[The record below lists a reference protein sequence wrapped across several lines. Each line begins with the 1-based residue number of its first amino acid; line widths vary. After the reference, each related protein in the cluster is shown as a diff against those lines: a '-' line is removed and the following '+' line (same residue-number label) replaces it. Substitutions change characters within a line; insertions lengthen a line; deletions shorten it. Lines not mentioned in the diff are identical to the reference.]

1 MRLCPRTQVV
11 MPVIASRMIMHDII
25 PRVSKTNGIESTPS
39 PICVFIMRI
48 DVPIQPTYVRNKDW
62 YSRGNRDCDL
72 RLSTANERSFVSM
85 PSEVLRQAS
94 LCDSHWVHLLECH
107 QRRHL

>member
-11 MPVIASRMIMHDII
+11 IASRMIMPDII
-25 PRVSKTNGIESTPS
+25 PRVSKTNGIE
-39 PICVFIMRI
+39 
-48 DVPIQPTYVRNKDW
+48 PTYVRNKDW
-62 YSRGNRDCDL
+62 YSRGNRECDL
-72 RLSTANERSFVSM
+72 HLGTANERSFVSM